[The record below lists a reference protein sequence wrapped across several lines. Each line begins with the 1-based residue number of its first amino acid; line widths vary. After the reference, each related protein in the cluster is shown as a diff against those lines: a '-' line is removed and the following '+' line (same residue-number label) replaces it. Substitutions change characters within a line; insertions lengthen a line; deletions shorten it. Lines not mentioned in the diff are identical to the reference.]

1 MPIDMQHS
9 FRQMFTGSDIT
20 IKPMKL
26 KAKILSLAVAPL
38 LLAIV
43 VIGGLLV
50 VETQRLEHQQAQ
62 VLEEVLL
69 VTKRDELRSY
79 IALALTSISNLYAA
93 GRDDEAAKEQAKAIL
108 SSMNFGDDGYFFVY
122 DKEGLNLVHP
132 RMPDLIGTNLWNMKD
147 SDGIY
152 VIRELIARA
161 REGGGYQ
168 RYLWPKPSTGRI
180 ERKLGYA
187 VELPRWGWTLGT
199 GIYLDDVDAA
209 AARLRGNL
217 LASVRQTLIGLAAV
231 AVVAALAVFAGGL
244 ALNISDQ
251 RQADRKLKALAH
263 RVVSS
268 QEEERARVS
277 RELHDHICQLLVS
290 IKYQF
295 ELVGH
300 RLAHPGTEPVR
311 AIDREILALSQ
322 AIGEVRRISHDLRP
336 ALLDDL
342 GLPAALE
349 HIGNEL
355 AQRSGLEVRVM
366 PQVHEERLPELQAVS
381 LFRVAQEALRNVER
395 HANASRIDIRLD
407 DSGNKLELRITDN
420 GRGFDVKNVELSK
433 DRGIGLSNMRER
445 VERNGGTF
453 HLVSHPG
460 HTALTATFPM
470 PGVA

>member
-1 MPIDMQHS
+1 
-9 FRQMFTGSDIT
+9 
-20 IKPMKL
+20 MKL

-38 LLAIV
+38 LLAIA

-50 VETQRLEHQQAQ
+50 VETQRLERQQAQ
-62 VLEEVLL
+62 VLEDVLL
-69 VTKRDELRSY
+69 NTKRDELRSY
-79 IALALTSISNLYAA
+79 IELALTSIEHLYGA
-93 GRDDEAAKEQAKAIL
+93 GRDDEAAKEQVKAIL
-108 SSMNFGDDGYFFVY
+108 SSMEFGKDGYFFAY
-122 DKEGLNLVHP
+122 DMQGLNLVHP
-132 RMPDLIGTNLWNMKD
+132 RQPDLIGQNLWNMHD
-147 SDGIY
+147 SDGTY

-161 REGGGYQ
+161 SEGGGFQ

-187 VELPRWGWTLGT
+187 VALPRWGWMVGT

-217 LASVRQTLIGLAAV
+217 LASARETLLGLAAV

-244 ALNISDQ
+244 VLNISEQ

-300 RLAHPGTEPVR
+300 RLAHPGEQPVTT
-311 AIDREILALSQ
+311 IDKEITALSK

-355 AQRSGLEVRVM
+355 AQRSGLTVTVSPR
-366 PQVHEERLPELQAVS
+366 VHEEHLPELQAVS

-395 HANASRIDIRLD
+395 HAQASHIDIRLD
-407 DSGNKLELRITDN
+407 DADDKLELRITDD
-420 GRGFDVKNVELSK
+420 GCGFDVKNVELSK
-433 DRGIGLSNMRER
+433 DRGIGLTNMRER

-453 HLVSHPG
+453 QLTSYPG
-460 HTALTATFPM
+460 HTALTASFPL
-470 PGVA
+470 AAAA

>member
-1 MPIDMQHS
+1 
-9 FRQMFTGSDIT
+9 
-20 IKPMKL
+20 MKL

-38 LLAIV
+38 LLAIAL
-43 VIGGLLV
+43 IGGLLL
-50 VETQRLEHQQAQ
+50 VETQRLERQQAQ
-62 VLEEVLL
+62 LLEDTLL
-69 VTKRDELRSY
+69 NTKRDELRSY
-79 IALALTSISNLYAA
+79 IALALTSIQNLYGA
-93 GRDDEAAKEQAKAIL
+93 GRDDQAAKEQAKAIL

-122 DKEGLNLVHP
+122 EKEGLNLVHP
-132 RMPDLIGTNLWNMKD
+132 RQPDLVGQNLWNMQD
-147 SDGIY
+147 RDGIF

-161 REGGGYQ
+161 SEGGGFQ

-187 VELPRWGWTLGT
+187 VELPRWGWMLGT

-209 AARLRGNL
+209 AVRLRGTL
-217 LASVRQTLIGLAAV
+217 LVSVRETLLGLATV

-244 ALNISDQ
+244 ALNISEQ

-277 RELHDHICQLLVS
+277 RELHDHICQVLVS

-300 RLAHPGTEPVR
+300 RLAHPGDHPVTG
-311 AIDREILALSQ
+311 IDREIGALSK

-355 AQRSGLEVRVM
+355 AQRSGLKVSVSPR
-366 PQVHEERLPELQAVS
+366 VHEEHLPELQAVN
-381 LFRVAQEALRNVER
+381 LFRVAQEALRNAER
-395 HANASRIDIRLD
+395 HAQASQIDILLD
-407 DSGNKLELRITDN
+407 DSDHELVLRITDD
-420 GRGFDVKNVELSK
+420 GCGFDVKNVELSK
-433 DRGIGLSNMRER
+433 DRGIGLTNMRER
-445 VERNGGTF
+445 VERNGGSFQLT
-453 HLVSHPG
+453 SQPG
-460 HTALTATFPM
+460 RTSLTASFPL
-470 PGVA
+470 AALA

>member
-1 MPIDMQHS
+1 
-9 FRQMFTGSDIT
+9 
-20 IKPMKL
+20 MKL

-43 VIGGLLV
+43 CIGALLV
-50 VETQRLEHQQAQ
+50 IETRRLEDQQASL
-62 VLEEVLL
+62 LEATLL
-69 VTKRDELRSY
+69 STKRDELRSY
-79 IALALTSISNLYAA
+79 VALALTSIDNLYGA
-93 GRDDEAAKEQAKAIL
+93 GRDDDPAKEQAKSIL

-122 DKEGLNLVHP
+122 DLEGQNLVHP
-132 RMPDLIGTNLWNMKD
+132 RQPELIGQNLWNMRD
-147 SDGIY
+147 RDGVF
-152 VIRELIARA
+152 VIRELLQRA
-161 REGGGYQ
+161 REGGGFT
-168 RYLWPKPSTGRI
+168 RYLWPKPSSSGRI
-180 ERKLGYA
+180 TPKLGYS
-187 VELPRWGWTLGT
+187 VMLPRWGWMLGT

-209 AARLRGNL
+209 AALMRGNL

-231 AVVAALAVFAGGL
+231 AVVAAIAVFAGGL
-244 ALNISDQ
+244 ALNISEQ

-263 RVVSS
+263 RVVTS

-300 RLAHPGTEPVR
+300 RLAHPGDQPVT
-311 AIDREILALSQ
+311 AIDKEIGALSK

-355 AQRSGLEVRVM
+355 AQRSGLAVQVAAR
-366 PQVHEERLPELQAVS
+366 VHEDHLPELQAVS

-395 HANASRIDIRLD
+395 HARASRVDIRLD
-407 DSGNKLELRITDN
+407 DSEDRLVLRISDD
-420 GRGFDVKNVELSK
+420 GCGFDVQRVELSK
-433 DRGIGLSNMRER
+433 DRGIGLTNMRER
-445 VERNGGTF
+445 VERNGGGF
-453 HLVSHPG
+453 QLVSQQG
-460 HTALTATFPM
+460 RTVLMASFPLS
-470 PGVA
+470 PAA

>member
-1 MPIDMQHS
+1 
-9 FRQMFTGSDIT
+9 
-20 IKPMKL
+20 MKL
-26 KAKILSLAVAPL
+26 KAKILMLAVAPL
-38 LLAIV
+38 LLAIAA
-43 VIGGLLV
+43 IGALLV
-50 VETQRLEHQQAQ
+50 VETQRLERQQAQ
-62 VLEEVLL
+62 VLEDVLL
-69 VTKRDELRSY
+69 STKRDELRSY
-79 IALALTSISNLYAA
+79 VALALTSIGHLYGA
-93 GRDDEAAKEQAKAIL
+93 GRDDQAAKEQARAIL
-108 SSMNFGDDGYFFVY
+108 SSMNFGDDGYFY
-122 DKEGLNLVHP
+122 AYTDDGLNLVHP
-132 RMPDLIGTNLWNMKD
+132 RQPELVGTNLWNMHD
-147 SDGIY
+147 ADGVF
-152 VIRELIARA
+152 VIRELLARA
-161 REGGGYQ
+161 KEGGGFQ
-168 RYLWPKPSTGRI
+168 RYLWPKPSTGKI

-187 VELPRWGWTLGT
+187 VALPRWGWMLGT

-217 LASVRQTLIGLAAV
+217 LESVRQTLLGLATV
-231 AVVAALAVFAGGL
+231 AVIAALAVFAGGL
-244 ALNISDQ
+244 ALNISEQ

-300 RLAHPGTEPVR
+300 RLAHPGNAPVT
-311 AIDREILALSQ
+311 AIDTEIAALSK

-355 AQRSGLEVRVM
+355 AQRSGLEVRVS

-395 HANASRIDIRLD
+395 HANARRIDIRLD
-407 DSGNKLELRITDN
+407 DAGDRLELRITDD
-420 GRGFDVKNVELSK
+420 GIGFDVQRVEQSR
-433 DRGIGLSNMRER
+433 DRGIGLTNMRER

-453 HLVSHPG
+453 QLISHPG
-460 HTALTATFPM
+460 HTALTASFPLTGM
-470 PGVA
+470 A

>member
-1 MPIDMQHS
+1 
-9 FRQMFTGSDIT
+9 
-20 IKPMKL
+20 MKL

-38 LLAIV
+38 LLAIA

-50 VETQRLEHQQAQ
+50 FETQRLEHQQAQ
-62 VLEEVLL
+62 VLEDVLL
-69 VTKRDELRSY
+69 NTKREELRSY
-79 IALALTSISNLYAA
+79 IELALTSIEHLYGA
-93 GRDDEAAKEQAKAIL
+93 GRDDDAAKEQAKAIL
-108 SSMNFGDDGYFFVY
+108 SSMKFGANGYFFVY
-122 DKEGLNLVHP
+122 ANDGLNLVHP
-132 RMPDLIGTNLWNMKD
+132 RMPDLVGQNLWNMRD
-147 SDGIY
+147 SNGTY
-152 VIRELIARA
+152 VIRELIDRA
-161 REGGGYQ
+161 KEGGGYQ
-168 RYLWPKPSTGRI
+168 RYLWPKPSTGLI
-180 ERKLGYA
+180 ERKLGYSVA
-187 VELPRWGWTLGT
+187 LPRWGWMLGA

-217 LASVRQTLIGLAAV
+217 LASVRETLLGLATV

-244 ALNISDQ
+244 VLNISEQ

-300 RLAHPGTEPVR
+300 RLAHPGGQPVT
-311 AIDREILALSQ
+311 AIDKEISALSK

-355 AQRSGLEVRVM
+355 ARRSGLEVQVCAR
-366 PQVHEERLPELQAVS
+366 VHEDRLPELQAVS
-381 LFRVAQEALRNVER
+381 LFRVAQEALRNAER
-395 HANASRIDIRLD
+395 HARARRVDIRLED
-407 DSGNKLELRITDN
+407 AGDKLELRITDD
-420 GRGFDVKNVELSK
+420 GCGFDVQTVESSK
-433 DRGIGLSNMRER
+433 DRGIGLTNMRER

-453 HLVSHPG
+453 QLASHAG
-460 HTALTATFPM
+460 HTALTASFPLA
-470 PGVA
+470 GLA

>member
-1 MPIDMQHS
+1 
-9 FRQMFTGSDIT
+9 
-20 IKPMKL
+20 MKL

-38 LLAIV
+38 LLALA

-50 VETQRLEHQQAQ
+50 VETQRLERQQAQ
-62 VLEEVLL
+62 VLEDVLL
-69 VTKRDELRSY
+69 SAKRDELRSY
-79 IALALTSISNLYAA
+79 VALALTSIQHLYGA
-93 GRDDEAAKEQAKAIL
+93 GRDDQGAKEQAKAIL
-108 SSMNFGDDGYFFVY
+108 ASMNFGDDGYFYVY
-122 DKEGLNLVHP
+122 DLEGQNLVHP
-132 RMPDLIGTNLWNMKD
+132 RQPDLVGQNLWNMRDKD
-147 SDGIY
+147 GTY

-161 REGGGYQ
+161 REGGGFQ
-168 RYLWPKPSTGRI
+168 RYQWPKPSTGKV

-187 VELPRWGWTLGT
+187 VELPRWGWMLGT

-217 LASVRQTLIGLAAV
+217 LASVRQTLLGLATV

-244 ALNISDQ
+244 ALNISEQ

-300 RLAHPGTEPVR
+300 RLAHPGDRPVT
-311 AIDREILALSQ
+311 AIDKEIAALSK

-355 AQRSGLEVRVM
+355 AQRSGLQVRVS
-366 PQVHEERLPELQAVS
+366 PRVHEDRLPELQAVS

-395 HANASRIDIRLD
+395 HAQASHIDIRLD
-407 DSGNKLELRITDN
+407 DAGDKLELRITDD
-420 GRGFDVKNVELSK
+420 GRGFDVKHVELSK
-433 DRGIGLSNMRER
+433 DRGIGLTNMRER

-453 HLVSHPG
+453 QLVSQPG
-460 HTALTATFPM
+460 HTSLIASFPLA
-470 PGVA
+470 GLN

>member
-1 MPIDMQHS
+1 
-9 FRQMFTGSDIT
+9 
-20 IKPMKL
+20 MKL

-38 LLAIV
+38 LLAIA

-50 VETQRLEHQQAQ
+50 VETQRLERQQAQ
-62 VLEEVLL
+62 VLEDVLL
-69 VTKRDELRSY
+69 NTKRDELRSY
-79 IALALTSISNLYAA
+79 IELALTSIEHLYGA
-93 GRDDEAAKEQAKAIL
+93 GRDDEAAKEQVKAIL
-108 SSMNFGDDGYFFVY
+108 SSMEFGKDGYFFAY
-122 DKEGLNLVHP
+122 DMQGLNLVHP
-132 RMPDLIGTNLWNMKD
+132 RQPDLIGQNLWNMHD
-147 SDGIY
+147 SDGTY

-161 REGGGYQ
+161 GEGGGFQ

-187 VELPRWGWTLGT
+187 VALPRWGWTVGT

-217 LASVRQTLIGLAAV
+217 LASARETLLGLAAV

-244 ALNISDQ
+244 VLNISEQ

-300 RLAHPGTEPVR
+300 RLAHPGEHPVTT
-311 AIDREILALSQ
+311 IDKEITALSK

-355 AQRSGLEVRVM
+355 AQRSGLTVTVSPR
-366 PQVHEERLPELQAVS
+366 VHEEHLPELQAVS

-395 HANASRIDIRLD
+395 HAQASHIDIRLD
-407 DSGNKLELRITDN
+407 DTDDKLELRITDD
-420 GRGFDVKNVELSK
+420 GCGFDVKNVELSK
-433 DRGIGLSNMRER
+433 DRGIGLTNMRER

-453 HLVSHPG
+453 QLTSYPG
-460 HTALTATFPM
+460 HTALTASFPL
-470 PGVA
+470 AAAA

>member
-1 MPIDMQHS
+1 
-9 FRQMFTGSDIT
+9 
-20 IKPMKL
+20 MKL
-26 KAKILSLAVAPL
+26 KAKILLLAVAPL
-38 LLAIV
+38 LLAIAA
-43 VIGGLLV
+43 ISGLLT
-50 VETQRLEHQQAQ
+50 VETQRLQKQQSQ
-62 VLEEVLL
+62 LLEDVLL
-69 VTKRDELRSY
+69 STKRDELRNY
-79 IALALTSISNLYAA
+79 IALALTSIDHLYGA

-108 SSMNFGDDGYFFVY
+108 SSMNFGDDGYFYVY
-122 DKEGLNLVHP
+122 QNDGLNVVHP
-132 RMPDLIGTNLWNMKD
+132 RQPELVGTNLWNMRD
-147 SDGIY
+147 SDGTY
-152 VIRELIARA
+152 VIRELVARG
-161 REGGGYQ
+161 REGGGFQ
-168 RYLWPKPSTGRI
+168 PYLWPKPSTGKI
-180 ERKLGYA
+180 ERKLGYS

-217 LASVRQTLIGLAAV
+217 LASIRQTLFGLATV

-244 ALNISDQ
+244 ALNISEQ

-300 RLAHPGTEPVR
+300 RLAHPGDSPVT
-311 AIDREILALSQ
+311 AIDKEISALSK

-355 AQRSGLEVRVM
+355 EQRSGLRVRVS
-366 PQVHEERLPELQAVS
+366 PQVQEDRLPELQAVS

-395 HANASRIDIRLD
+395 HANATRIDIRLD
-407 DSGNKLELRITDN
+407 DSNERLELRITDD
-420 GRGFDVKNVELSK
+420 GVGFDVKNVELSK
-433 DRGIGLSNMRER
+433 DRGIGLTNMRER

-453 HLVSHPG
+453 QLTSHPG
-460 HTALTATFPM
+460 YTSLTASFPLAAM
-470 PGVA
+470 G

>member
-1 MPIDMQHS
+1 
-9 FRQMFTGSDIT
+9 
-20 IKPMKL
+20 MKL

-38 LLAIV
+38 LLAIA
-43 VIGGLLV
+43 VIGGLLM
-50 VETQRLEHQQAQ
+50 VETQRLERQQAQ
-62 VLEEVLL
+62 LLEDTLL
-69 VTKRDELRSY
+69 STKRDELRSY
-79 IALALTSISNLYAA
+79 IALALTSIEHLYGS
-93 GRDDEAAKEQAKAIL
+93 GRDDEAAKEQTKAIL
-108 SSMNFGDDGYFFVY
+108 SSMNFGDDGYFYVY
-122 DKEGLNLVHP
+122 DQTGLNLVHP
-132 RMPDLIGTNLWNMKD
+132 RQPDLVGTNLWNMRD
-147 SDGIY
+147 SDGTY
-152 VIRELIARA
+152 VIRELTARA
-161 REGGGYQ
+161 KEGGGYQ

-187 VELPRWGWTLGT
+187 VELPRWGWMLGT

-209 AARLRGNL
+209 AARLRENL
-217 LASVRQTLIGLAAV
+217 LASVRQTLLGLTTV

-244 ALNISDQ
+244 VLNISEQ

-300 RLAHPGTEPVR
+300 RLAHPGDQPVT
-311 AIDREILALSQ
+311 AIDKEISALSK

-355 AQRSGLEVRVM
+355 ALRSGLTVTVLPRI
-366 PQVHEERLPELQAVS
+366 HEEHLPELQAVS

-395 HANASRIDIRLD
+395 HARASRIDIRLD
-407 DSGNKLELRITDN
+407 DSADKLELCITDD
-420 GRGFDVKNVELSK
+420 GCGFDVKNVEHSK
-433 DRGIGLSNMRER
+433 DRGIGLTNMRER

-453 HLVSHPG
+453 QLTSYPG
-460 HTALTATFPM
+460 HTALTASFPL
-470 PGVA
+470 AAAA

>member
-1 MPIDMQHS
+1 
-9 FRQMFTGSDIT
+9 
-20 IKPMKL
+20 MKL
-26 KAKILSLAVAPL
+26 KAKILMLAVAPL
-38 LLAIV
+38 LLAIA

-50 VETQRLEHQQAQ
+50 VETQRLERQQAQ
-62 VLEEVLL
+62 VLEDVLL
-69 VTKRDELRSY
+69 STKREELHSY
-79 IALALTSISNLYAA
+79 IALALTSIDHLYGA
-93 GRDDEAAKEQAKAIL
+93 GRDDQAAKEQAKAIL
-108 SSMNFGDDGYFFVY
+108 SSMNFGDDGYFY
-122 DKEGLNLVHP
+122 AYADDGLNLVHP
-132 RMPDLIGTNLWNMKD
+132 RQPELVGTNLWNMRD
-147 SDGIY
+147 ADGTY

-161 REGGGYQ
+161 KEGGGFQ
-168 RYLWPKPSTGRI
+168 RYLWPKPSTGKI
-180 ERKLGYA
+180 ERKLGYS
-187 VELPRWGWTLGT
+187 VYLPRWGWMLGT

-217 LASVRQTLIGLAAV
+217 LASVRQTLVGLAAV
-231 AVVAALAVFAGGL
+231 AVIAALAVFTGGL
-244 ALNISDQ
+244 ALNISEQ

-300 RLAHPGTEPVR
+300 RLAHPGDAPVT
-311 AIDREILALSQ
+311 AIDREISALSK

-355 AQRSGLEVRVM
+355 AQRSGLEVRVS

-395 HANASRIDIRLD
+395 HAQAKHIDIRLD
-407 DSGNKLELRITDN
+407 DAGDRLELRITDD
-420 GRGFDVKNVELSK
+420 GVGFDVKNIEQSR
-433 DRGIGLSNMRER
+433 DRGIGLTNMRER

-453 HLVSHPG
+453 QLISHPG
-460 HTALTATFPM
+460 HTALTASFPLTA
-470 PGVA
+470 VA

>member
-1 MPIDMQHS
+1 
-9 FRQMFTGSDIT
+9 
-20 IKPMKL
+20 MKL
-26 KAKILSLAVAPL
+26 KAKILVLAVAPL
-38 LLAIV
+38 LLAIAF
-43 VIGGLLV
+43 IGGLMV
-50 VETQRLEHQQAQ
+50 VETQRLEREQAQ

-69 VTKRDELRSY
+69 NTKRDELRSY
-79 IALALTSISNLYAA
+79 IALALTSIGNLYGA

-132 RMPDLIGTNLWNMKD
+132 RMPDLVGQNLWDMRD
-147 SDGIY
+147 ADGIY
-152 VIRELIARA
+152 VIRELIERA
-161 REGGGYQ
+161 KEGGGYQ
-168 RYLWPKPSTGRI
+168 RYLWPKPSTGRT
-180 ERKLGYA
+180 ERKLAYS
-187 VELPRWGWTLGT
+187 VELPRWGWMLGT

-217 LASVRQTLIGLAAV
+217 LASIRQTLLGLATV
-231 AVVAALAVFAGGL
+231 AVVSALLVFAGGL
-244 ALNISDQ
+244 ALNISEQ

-290 IKYQF
+290 IKYKF

-300 RLAHPGTEPVR
+300 RLAHPDGKPVT
-311 AIDREILALSQ
+311 AIDTEITALSQ

-349 HIGNEL
+349 QIANEL
-355 AQRSGLEVRVM
+355 ADRSGLQVQVTPR
-366 PQVHEERLPELQAVS
+366 VHEGHLPELQAVS

-395 HANASRIDIRLD
+395 HAQARHIDIQLEDRD
-407 DSGNKLELRITDN
+407 DKLELRITDD
-420 GRGFDVKNVELSK
+420 GCGFDVKTVELSK
-433 DRGIGLSNMRER
+433 DRGIGLTNMRER

-453 HLVSHPG
+453 ALVSHPG
-460 HTALTATFPM
+460 RTSLTASFPLA
-470 PGVA
+470 GIA

>member
-1 MPIDMQHS
+1 
-9 FRQMFTGSDIT
+9 
-20 IKPMKL
+20 MKL
-26 KAKILSLAVAPL
+26 KAKILMLAVAPL
-38 LLAIV
+38 LVAIAA
-43 VIGGLLV
+43 IGALLV
-50 VETQRLEHQQAQ
+50 VETQRLELQQAQ
-62 VLEEVLL
+62 VLEDVLIS
-69 VTKRDELRSY
+69 TKRDELKSY
-79 IALALTSISNLYAA
+79 VALALTSIGHLYGA
-93 GRDDEAAKEQAKAIL
+93 GRDDQAAKEQARAIL
-108 SSMNFGDDGYFFVY
+108 SSMNFGDDGYFY
-122 DKEGLNLVHP
+122 AYADDGLNLVHP
-132 RMPDLIGTNLWNMKD
+132 RQPELIGTNLWNMHD
-147 SDGIY
+147 ADGVF
-152 VIRELIARA
+152 VIRELLARA
-161 REGGGYQ
+161 KEGGGFQ
-168 RYLWPKPSTGRI
+168 RYLWPKPSTGKV

-187 VELPRWGWTLGT
+187 VALPRWGWMLGT

-217 LASVRQTLIGLAAV
+217 VESVRQTLLGLATV
-231 AVVAALAVFAGGL
+231 AVIAALAVFAGGL
-244 ALNISDQ
+244 ALNISEQ

-300 RLAHPGTEPVR
+300 RLAHPGDAPVT
-311 AIDREILALSQ
+311 AIDTEIAALSK

-355 AQRSGLEVRVM
+355 AQRSGLQVRVS

-395 HANASRIDIRLD
+395 HANARNIDIRLD
-407 DSGNKLELRITDN
+407 DAGDRLELRITDD
-420 GRGFDVKNVELSK
+420 GIGFDVQRVEQSR
-433 DRGIGLSNMRER
+433 DRGIGLTNMRER

-453 HLVSHPG
+453 QLISHPG
-460 HTALTATFPM
+460 HTALTASFPLTGM
-470 PGVA
+470 A

>member
-1 MPIDMQHS
+1 
-9 FRQMFTGSDIT
+9 
-20 IKPMKL
+20 MKL
-26 KAKILSLAVAPL
+26 KAKILMLAVAPL
-38 LLAIV
+38 LLAIA
-43 VIGGLLV
+43 VIGALLV
-50 VETQRLEHQQAQ
+50 VETQRLERQQAQ
-62 VLEEVLL
+62 VLEDVLINI
-69 VTKRDELRSY
+69 KRDELRSY
-79 IALALTSISNLYAA
+79 VALALTSIGHLYGA
-93 GRDDEAAKEQAKAIL
+93 GRDDQAAKEQARAIL
-108 SSMNFGDDGYFFVY
+108 SSMNFGDDGYFY
-122 DKEGLNLVHP
+122 AYTDDGLNLVHP
-132 RMPDLIGTNLWNMKD
+132 RQPELVGTNLWNMHD
-147 SDGIY
+147 ADGVF
-152 VIRELIARA
+152 VIRELLARA
-161 REGGGYQ
+161 REGGGFQ
-168 RYLWPKPSTGRI
+168 RYLWPKPSTGKV

-187 VELPRWGWTLGT
+187 VALPRWGWMLGT

-209 AARLRGNL
+209 AARLRGSL
-217 LASVRQTLIGLAAV
+217 LESVRQTLLGLATV
-231 AVVAALAVFAGGL
+231 AVIAALAVFAGGL
-244 ALNISDQ
+244 ALNISEQ

-300 RLAHPGTEPVR
+300 RLAHPGDAPVT
-311 AIDREILALSQ
+311 AIDTEIAALSK

-355 AQRSGLEVRVM
+355 AQRSGLEVRVS

-395 HANASRIDIRLD
+395 HANARHIDIRLD
-407 DSGNKLELRITDN
+407 DAGDRLELRITDD
-420 GRGFDVKNVELSK
+420 GVGFDVQRVEKSR
-433 DRGIGLSNMRER
+433 DRGIGLTNMRER

-453 HLVSHPG
+453 QLISHPG
-460 HTALTATFPM
+460 HTVLTASFPLTGM
-470 PGVA
+470 A

>member
-1 MPIDMQHS
+1 
-9 FRQMFTGSDIT
+9 
-20 IKPMKL
+20 MKL
-26 KAKILSLAVAPL
+26 KAKILMLAVAPL
-38 LLAIV
+38 LLAIAA
-43 VIGGLLV
+43 IGALLV
-50 VETQRLEHQQAQ
+50 VETQRLELQQAQ
-62 VLEEVLL
+62 VLEDVLIS
-69 VTKRDELRSY
+69 TKRDELRSY
-79 IALALTSISNLYAA
+79 VALALTSIGHLYGA
-93 GRDDEAAKEQAKAIL
+93 GRDDQAAKEQARAIL
-108 SSMNFGDDGYFFVY
+108 SSMNFGDDGYFY
-122 DKEGLNLVHP
+122 AYADDGLNLVHP
-132 RMPDLIGTNLWNMKD
+132 RQPELIGTNLWNMHD
-147 SDGIY
+147 ADGVF
-152 VIRELIARA
+152 VIRELLARA
-161 REGGGYQ
+161 KEGGGFQ
-168 RYLWPKPSTGRI
+168 RYLWPKPSTGKV

-187 VELPRWGWTLGT
+187 VALPRWGWMLGT

-217 LASVRQTLIGLAAV
+217 VESVRQTLLGLATV
-231 AVVAALAVFAGGL
+231 AVIAALAVFAGGL
-244 ALNISDQ
+244 ALNISEQ

-300 RLAHPGTEPVR
+300 RLAHPGDAPVT
-311 AIDREILALSQ
+311 AIDTEIAALSK

-336 ALLDDL
+336 ALLDNL

-355 AQRSGLEVRVM
+355 AQRSGLQVRVS

-395 HANASRIDIRLD
+395 HANARNIDIRLD
-407 DSGNKLELRITDN
+407 DAGDRLELRITDD
-420 GRGFDVKNVELSK
+420 GIGFDVQRVEQSR
-433 DRGIGLSNMRER
+433 DRGIGLTNMRER

-453 HLVSHPG
+453 QLISHPG
-460 HTALTATFPM
+460 HTALTASFPLTGM
-470 PGVA
+470 A